1 MFGSSCII
9 LGHCARRVLVLLR
22 IKLIGILGFFCVAA
36 AAQTAAPSLL
46 PKTTQFGMERF
57 LNVRSASAPSIS
69 PKGDEVVYLT
79 NVSGVNQVW
88 KNQVV
93 GGYPEQLTFF
103 DDRVHEVH
111 WSPRGDVMLF
121 Y

>member
-22 IKLIGILGFFCVAA
+22 IKLIGILGFFCAA
-36 AAQTAAPSLL
+36 AAAHTAAPGLL
-46 PKTTQFGMERF
+46 PKTTHFGMERF

-79 NVSGVNQVW
+79 NVSGVNQDC
-88 KNQVV
+88 KNQI
-93 GGYPEQLTFF
+93 GAADPEQLTSF
-103 DDRVHEVH
+103 DDR
-111 WSPRGDVMLF
+111 
-121 Y
+121 